1 MIFSDNNF
9 LLLACPSPFK
19 LENLHDPE
27 NPENLHDL
35 QNDLLF
41 LSEKMEVEKI
51 VKLVANLN
59 DKTRYAIHIKS
70 LKQALNHGLV
80 FRKVH

>member
-1 MIFSDNNF
+1 
-9 LLLACPSPFK
+9 
-19 LENLHDPE
+19 
-27 NPENLHDL
+27 
-35 QNDLLF
+35 
-41 LSEKMEVEKI
+41 MEVEKI

>member
-1 MIFSDNNF
+1 
-9 LLLACPSPFK
+9 
-19 LENLHDPE
+19 
-27 NPENLHDL
+27 
-35 QNDLLF
+35 
-41 LSEKMEVEKI
+41 MEVEKI

-59 DKTRYAIHIKS
+59 DKTRYAIHIKI